1 MPRIDELYSALNQQ
15 GLYTKSLDDFKNQFS
30 TPEAVNQL
38 HFALKQEGLYTKS
51 LSDFNNQFFSDQ
63 LKKKE
68 EALPSMPS
76 AEGGFLGTT
85 PMPQDQPLVS
95 FGEVMPSEA
104 EQSPI
109 FQQYQAQKAQQPQ
122 GLEYVSFEQKP
133 QVGLFGEEL
142 PEPQL
147 SDEEIIRSY
156 LPANYDEMSIGGKTQ
171 AMAEALKNPEVL
183 KIVQAERERQEI
195 SPMSSESSWL
205 DAANK
210 FNATAADITA
220 GALDIPWTVYKS
232 LQMTG
237 LGGLSQDQIN
247 RINKL
252 PEDQQDKAMAIELGV
267 TTEGGGGDIASYYYS
282 LGDIAER
289 FRSYA
294 KSQRDKTAQFE
305 TSIQQDIANGNI
317 GQATFRTVT
326 EAIGSVPYTLAAMTL
341 APQAGMGGISS
352 YFQPSTILGLGTVT
366 AVNKIDQELKEGG
379 TISPELLATATIHGL
394 SEGGFEA
401 VGGAAMN
408 RLAKAA
414 IGNSVVAKQIS
425 ENIAGEFISAVG
437 LEGTTEGLTSV
448 VQEGADALV
457 LGKSM
462 NLQQFSERVFDAAL
476 IGAFSGGGIAAPSIG
491 ITAYKEK
498 VKPYLMVS
506 SMTQDAT
513 KWLRESDQK
522 INQLK
527 RGISQSTDP
536 SEIEA
541 LSYAM
546 RSIILEKEKV
556 LQGASDF
563 VDNMT
568 NQDIVEMIDIK
579 SQLDKSLREAEAIK
593 SSQTMDDE
601 TKKIAL
607 DNLKSK
613 AISLINKR
621 QDLVKR
627 VKENAVQKQ
636 TTSEVPVQPKARVG
650 EEVAEG
656 APEAKPEVVTEEGVQ
671 EEVTIDTP
679 AIVANTKPEVDAV
692 VAAAPEVETGQTF
705 NSDGTVYSNGGLVVP
720 VTSENITQQELTPER
735 IAEFVEANKAKIGSS
750 AVKVGIYKF
759 PNSNKVSLD
768 LNIVVP
774 KENRTAAL
782 EFGKIAGQESLFD
795 LDTFENV
802 KTGADGMNPMSF
814 TDEQFKQIAKSLS
827 EGKVPDFM
835 MAPVDQ
841 TAIGQTIQNT
851 AQSLQVA
858 FPEVEFIVGDN
869 LEDTRARIVEALMP
883 RVGMEKAQEVANDFK
898 DVRGQALFADEK
910 PVAIVVDKAAA
921 NTRTAGHEAW
931 EVMLND
937 AFGKNPEKF
946 SEFRNSID
954 RQLRLAG
961 YNEIATELQKFSEQ
975 YAKEGNEVV
984 FREYMAEFGGMLVEG
999 GFDIQNLT
1007 PQQKSLLQKIKDI
1020 INDFAMQL
1028 TGKEVFLKD
1037 ATAEN
1042 IIDFMSTIS
1051 QKVAKGE
1058 TVEEF
1063 FEGASPEQAKDI
1075 RSVNQKKAIE
1085 ILDGPKFDSNKKED
1099 VASFLNGLRESV
1111 IPPDS
1116 PKEQLIERFINNV
1129 YEEVGYYLYSKGD
1142 PRAAGLTWYIE
1153 DMVEFGN
1160 KVKVLLPELS
1170 NQDQYKLFLSIL
1182 AFTSSGTNPNQNLLY
1197 AYNLWNNS
1205 NDPKN
1210 FDFSKNWGDSKMSFI
1225 DKNGKAIAAGS
1236 IIKETSSQYT
1246 VQLVDS
1252 VGKLVVDSKGNPKT
1266 QVIAKK
1272 SLKEGYPK
1280 STGYTNRGEIVVGQL
1295 EKLEKLYKDLGSIEK
1310 VVKWLE
1316 TPHPIAE
1323 LREYNQ
1329 SVPDVN
1335 GNGPGVTNKQYDPTK
1350 NAEGERNGAFVFGEK
1365 IGSFYQNMIG
1375 IGETITMDLWWSR
1388 TWNRYMGTM
1397 LNTVSGKTVIQ
1408 ETPRTDRERN
1418 IMREAVKMVA
1428 DDLNLQVSELQAAI
1442 WYFEQELW
1450 TKSGN
1455 ASPSYSYVTA
1465 VDDLTKKL
1473 KVDEATRTRLQ
1484 EARADLSAAEKRKQA
1499 AAERAA
1505 SVVAGKGGKG
1515 AGEQITSRSQKKAP
1529 AAISEDVYKYL
1540 TEDENGNIV
1549 FHHYSSSQRD
1559 QIKPSSGQGS
1569 LLTSKEEQQAL
1580 SSVGGLAMYYAQEG
1594 QKEPGVGNE
1603 LHTVVVPRDKVY
1615 DIRKDPMNFYDEAK
1629 ERFLE
1634 HMNRNNTGKPI
1645 EYAFSPNYQVAWITK
1660 VAGEKGFDMT
1670 VAQWKNKAD
1679 YRAQSTKTLTPEAEN
1694 IKMKPIEGEIEV
1706 GDLVQIYGQESV
1718 ITDIDENGVLS
1729 YVQKGSSGKFDLPM
1743 SKQSMRMGKATL
1755 LDKGPYVFDEA
1766 KQEPVKQEITARAQK
1781 INYKDLPGYDRLR
1794 STIDEKVEEMRKAGK
1809 TNERILDSMLK
1820 RVRASAVYEKRA
1832 NDSQREQME
1841 RDLKKEFGQKLKSAP
1856 KVERVLG
1863 IEPAERELVTN
1874 TQMIAERGKA
1884 AKYSEKFMQSVL
1896 KQISSEVMKM
1906 KQKGKITLAQMRAI
1920 MNRAAKVK
1928 LVDEKSVRS
1937 FIEYIDR
1944 IMNNAEYAEKGLL
1957 LNKKLPNAK
1966 RNAARKIG
1974 IADGL
1979 SPLLQKLFSINS
1991 FVVPKEV
1998 FNDYAELVEMFSDR
2012 ATVLSLGDIDVIT
2025 GKAKKV
2031 LEAVEGELARAEA
2044 LAEVFDSYEN
2054 KVTDKDGKLLYS
2066 ETINQMVED
2075 GSISPEDGEIMKKYK
2090 SLIVERTKK
2099 DPRSEEEIEEERL
2112 ELVDAVKSYTPIYS
2126 QLPSLDER
2134 NLARSIY
2141 ELIKSGAVDK
2151 MNNKDLKDLLKVL
2164 DNIENG
2170 FLPHYA
2176 QIVKEKMNQINNG
2189 ESLAQA
2195 ASKAKPLTM
2204 EKITSRI
2211 KTIFSKDK
2219 SAYAKAIQRNPL
2231 FFIDEVFG
2239 NFNSRPIF
2247 NAVFKP
2253 VSQAYSKYQGEI
2265 NTIMGDLNEA
2275 LANVARFYGNNPNKT
2290 QFAKQKLM
2298 AYMLQREFQSN
2309 IGQKDVNSAKAFL
2322 DETIAFA
2329 EDNEQNTYSKKD
2341 IENLKEIRDNFFN
2354 SEEVDLDSVYETFN
2368 KAEKKAIDV
2377 ITKINDSM
2385 SGKVAFTSAIIR
2397 GRKVGSINKYVH
2409 HNVLMDKATID
2420 DVTNLSIADMF
2431 NSSMKPSTKA
2441 KSLEERTGKVTP
2453 LVFDPF
2459 SSTVRGAKYLL
2470 MDYHLTEPIRTA
2482 RRTLNYAKANSKGE
2496 AKKIVNA
2503 ISKSLEQTLSN
2514 VLTNSYTEN
2523 NFMDEVVSY
2532 IEKTGYRAMLGSIPR
2547 AVSELTSN
2555 LAYVA
2560 LYDPKSY
2567 IAGLGYSDITMSSD
2581 GLNVMRNS
2589 GSQQIERLY
2598 PSSKLSGRIL
2608 DKETMSQASGIKAG
2622 RSLNDVANV
2631 SSIIYNNSLKKVKNV
2646 AETTSDYLI
2655 STPDKAVIKPLWF
2668 GAYASEFK
2676 RITGRDVDF
2685 NKIAAGD
2692 EVYLTKNKEAIQK
2705 SSDYADETSVRVG
2718 ASDNPFIGII
2728 KGANSKN
2735 KSAIVNTFNKFN
2747 NFMTRFLIYE
2757 YSTART
2763 GVYALMGE
2771 GKLTRRQGAAILGAT
2786 MSRMIVYSF
2795 LSTQL
2800 VNLIMSA
2807 LFGPD
2812 EDDDDTLLQKIT
2824 QSTASAFTGMLL
2836 GRNFG
2841 NIAKAPI
2848 NYAVEEFNKAF
2859 LDDMRTGEYD
2869 PYKDAIQYTI
2879 IPKESRK
2886 KGSVLEW
2893 AKSFSGAFSP
2903 MISTI
2908 ARTTEVAAKTD
2919 LKNKE
2924 ARERRV
2930 KELMTRTPLEI
2941 MGNLGYVPLYK
2952 DVRRIVMEMLYKD
2965 LRNGKKSGSQP
2976 GGVIEGEVIEAK

>member
-68 EALPSMPS
+68 EALPSTPS
-76 AEGGFLGTT
+76 AEGGLLGTT
-85 PMPQDQPLVS
+85 PMPQDQPLAS

-122 GLEYVSFEQKP
+122 ATEYVSFEQKP

-156 LPANYDEMSIGGKTQ
+156 LPANYDKMSIGSKMQ

-183 KIVQAERERQEI
+183 KIVETERERQEI
-195 SPMSSESSWL
+195 SPMSIESSWL

-220 GALDIPWTVYKS
+220 GVLDIPWTVYKS

-317 GQATFRTVT
+317 SQATFRTVT

-341 APQAGMGGISS
+341 APQAGAGAISS
-352 YFQPSTILGLGTVT
+352 YFQPASILGLGTVT
-366 AVNKIDQELKEGG
+366 AVNKIDQELKDGQK
-379 TISPELLATATIHGL
+379 ISPELLATATIHGL
-394 SEGGFEA
+394 AEGVLEGA
-401 VGGAAMN
+401 GSAAMN

-414 IGNSVVAKQIS
+414 IGNSVVAKQVA
-425 ENIAGEFISAVG
+425 ENAAGEFISAVG

-448 VQEGADALV
+448 IQEGADALV
-457 LGKSM
+457 LGKPM

-476 IGAFSGGGIAAPSIG
+476 IGAFSGGGMAAPSVG

-498 VKPYLMVS
+498 VKPYLMVN

-536 SEIEA
+536 SEIAA

-546 RSIILEKEKV
+546 RSIVLEKEKV

-579 SQLDKSLREAEAIK
+579 SQLDKSLSEAEAIK

-636 TTSEVPVQPKARVG
+636 TTSEVPVQPEARVG
-650 EEVAEG
+650 EEVAQG
-656 APEAKPEVVTEEGVQ
+656 APEAKPEVVTEEVVQ
-671 EEVTIDTP
+671 EEVVPEKTIEEKRTETEKKIQNKMFFPVGSFSRTLGKSD
-679 AIVANTKPEVDAV
+679 VDAV
-692 VAAAPEVETGQTF
+692 PTNHSVTNGIETVE
-705 NSDGTVYSNGGLVVP
+705 YSNPNTGSVDVVVSAVDGKNYVGYYRIYENGQPTNKWSSKLENQSRNKENLKTMLSSAQTMLPEGHEYTEKTSISTDGLRVWGQQLDKGYELQYDDNGNVITNTVSINGDAIVNELGIP
-720 VTSENITQQELTPER
+720 VEKGK
-735 IAEFVEANKAKIGSS
+735 FK
-750 AVKVGIYKF
+750 AVKVTTTEQFETAKKAILPYLERFGLGEKNVRAENGTIKIDLPVLKKSEVVTEEGVKKEVTPEIYVQELKRTKSSDPAQYWTVDSVDLEAAKDGTIVSVDGGYGVVSKEGDIKGVFKTPETTRKGVADDILKKAVEAGGIKLDNFDNYLTPIYKRNGF
-759 PNSNKVSLD
+759 KIVSRLPFSEEAAPSDWTKAQGTPDVVAMVYDPDNK
-768 LNIVVP
+768 LNIEE
-774 KENRTAAL
+774 K
-782 EFGKIAGQESLFD
+782 
-795 LDTFENV
+795 TFE
-802 KTGADGMNPMSF
+802 DY
-814 TDEQFKQIAKSLS
+814 DEAMAYRDSYVEQAKQAYQAA
-827 EGKVPDFM
+827 
-835 MAPVDQ
+835 APVDQ
-841 TAIGQTIQNT
+841 ATVGQTIQNT
-851 AQSLQVA
+851 AKALQVA
-858 FPEVEFIVGDN
+858 FPGVEFIVGEN
-869 LEDTRARIVEALMP
+869 LEDTRARIVEALTP

-898 DVRGQALFADEK
+898 DVRGQALFSDEK
-910 PVAIVVDKAAA
+910 PVAIVIDKAAA

-946 SEFRNSID
+946 AEFRNSID

-961 YNEIATELQKFSEQ
+961 YNDIATELQKFSEQ

-984 FREYMAEFGGMLVEG
+984 FREYMAEFGGMLTEG
-999 GFDIQNLT
+999 GFDIKNLT

-1063 FEGASPEQAKDI
+1063 FETKDTTEIENTDTVFKNRSQKIGDFDIYYFEDEAEFQKLVDDGLVVQNASIDEAAGEPVAVHQPDNLFVGNLSYKGKKIMDGNGGVYYVLKFGNVWASGAKTSASSLVKLINESRAKSSD
-1075 RSVNQKKAIE
+1075 KKARLVLVRGSQDKMISSVQGVKAAMQILEELVFSGLISTSDFRTALKAAGKKYNIDFAGTASASSIKADIE
-1085 ILDGPKFDSNKKED
+1085 SKFMNVSDSTFEKRGTFFSDLVDELGKLESPKKNIKEIQKAIGAKKNIRFTKQGIREQLGTIMTERLLLGLPSSHAYAMIEVDEDVTFKED
-1099 VASFLNGLRESV
+1099 
-1111 IPPDS
+1111 
-1116 PKEQLIERFINNV
+1116 KEHPS
-1129 YEEVGYYLYSKGD
+1129 Y
-1142 PRAAGLTWYIE
+1142 P
-1153 DMVEFGN
+1153 
-1160 KVKVLLPELS
+1160 
-1170 NQDQYKLFLSIL
+1170 
-1182 AFTSSGTNPNQNLLY
+1182 Y
-1197 AYNLWNNS
+1197 A
-1205 NDPKN
+1205 
-1210 FDFSKNWGDSKMSFI
+1210 
-1225 DKNGKAIAAGS
+1225 
-1236 IIKETSSQYT
+1236 
-1246 VQLVDS
+1246 
-1252 VGKLVVDSKGNPKT
+1252 
-1266 QVIAKK
+1266 
-1272 SLKEGYPK
+1272 
-1280 STGYTNRGEIVVGQL
+1280 IV
-1295 EKLEKLYKDLGSIEK
+1295 
-1310 VVKWLE
+1310 
-1316 TPHPIAE
+1316 
-1323 LREYNQ
+1323 
-1329 SVPDVN
+1329 
-1335 GNGPGVTNKQYDPTK
+1335 
-1350 NAEGERNGAFVFGEK
+1350 
-1365 IGSFYQNMIG
+1365 
-1375 IGETITMDLWWSR
+1375 
-1388 TWNRYMGTM
+1388 
-1397 LNTVSGKTVIQ
+1397 
-1408 ETPRTDRERN
+1408 
-1418 IMREAVKMVA
+1418 
-1428 DDLNLQVSELQAAI
+1428 
-1442 WYFEQELW
+1442 
-1450 TKSGN
+1450 TKSGKPPVLKIFGYRPKAVEAIRRIDGSPASN
-1455 ASPSYSYVTA
+1455 AQLGLAQRGMGIGRVAT
-1465 VDDLTKKL
+1465 
-1473 KVDEATRTRLQ
+1473 EA
-1484 EARADLSAAEKRKQA
+1484 K
-1499 AAERAA
+1499 
-1505 SVVAGKGGKG
+1505 
-1515 AGEQITSRSQKKAP
+1515 ITS
-1529 AAISEDVYKYL
+1529 
-1540 TEDENGNIV
+1540 
-1549 FHHYSSSQRD
+1549 
-1559 QIKPSSGQGS
+1559 
-1569 LLTSKEEQQAL
+1569 
-1580 SSVGGLAMYYAQEG
+1580 
-1594 QKEPGVGNE
+1594 
-1603 LHTVVVPRDKVY
+1603 
-1615 DIRKDPMNFYDEAK
+1615 
-1629 ERFLE
+1629 
-1634 HMNRNNTGKPI
+1634 
-1645 EYAFSPNYQVAWITK
+1645 
-1660 VAGEKGFDMT
+1660 
-1670 VAQWKNKAD
+1670 
-1679 YRAQSTKTLTPEAEN
+1679 
-1694 IKMKPIEGEIEV
+1694 
-1706 GDLVQIYGQESV
+1706 
-1718 ITDIDENGVLS
+1718 
-1729 YVQKGSSGKFDLPM
+1729 
-1743 SKQSMRMGKATL
+1743 
-1755 LDKGPYVFDEA
+1755 
-1766 KQEPVKQEITARAQK
+1766 RAQK
-1781 INYKDLPGYDRLR
+1781 INYKDIPGYDRMR
-1794 STIDEKVEEMRKAGK
+1794 NEVDGIIEKATKRGATKA
-1809 TNERILDSMLK
+1809 RIAEDVINYVQK
-1820 RVRASAVYEKRA
+1820 SAVYEKA
-1832 NDSQREQME
+1832 NDSQREQMI

-1856 KVERVLG
+1856 RVERVLG
-1863 IEPAERELVTN
+1863 IKPEEKELITN
-1874 TQMIAERGKA
+1874 TQMIAERAKA
-1884 AKYSEKFMQSVL
+1884 VKYAEKSMQSVL
-1896 KQISSEVMKM
+1896 DQIGKEVMQM
-1906 KQKGKITLAQMRAI
+1906 KQKGKITSAQMRAI
-1920 MNRAAKVK
+1920 INRASKVK
-1928 LVDEKSVRS
+1928 LVDDKSVRS
-1937 FIEYIDR
+1937 FIEYVDR

-1957 LNKKLPNAK
+1957 LNKKLANAK

-1998 FNDYAELVEMFSDR
+1998 FNDYAELVEMFADR
-2012 ATVLSLGDIDVIT
+2012 STVLTLGDIDIVT
-2025 GKAKKV
+2025 AKAKKI
-2031 LEAVEGELARAEA
+2031 LDSVEGEMARADA
-2044 LAEVFDSYEN
+2044 LSEVFDNYEN
-2054 KVTDKDGKLLYS
+2054 KVTDKAGNLMYA

-2176 QIVKEKMNQINNG
+2176 QILKEKMNQINNG

-2195 ASKAKPLTM
+2195 ASKAKLLTM

-2275 LANVARFYGNNPNKT
+2275 LANVARSYGNNPNKT

-2385 SGKVAFTSAIIR
+2385 SDKVAFTSAIIR

-2567 IAGLGYSDITMSSD
+2567 TAGLGYSDITMSSD

-2655 STPDKAVIKPLWF
+2655 STPDKAVMKPLWF

-2718 ASDNPFIGII
+2718 ASDNPFTGIL
-2728 KGANSKN
+2728 KGANTAN
-2735 KSAIVNTFNKFN
+2735 KSTMVNIFNKFN

-2800 VNLIMSA
+2800 VNLMMSA

-2812 EDDDDTLLQKIT
+2812 EEDDDTLLQSVS
-2824 QSTASAFTGMLL
+2824 QSAASAFTGMIL

-2848 NYAVEEFNKAF
+2848 NYAIEEFNKAF

-2886 KGSVLEW
+2886 RGSVLEW

-2919 LKNKE
+2919 LKSEE
-2924 ARERRV
+2924 ARERRA

-2952 DVRRIVMEMLYKD
+2952 DVRRIVMEMLYND

-2976 GGVIEGEVIEAK
+2976 GGVIEGEIIQAK